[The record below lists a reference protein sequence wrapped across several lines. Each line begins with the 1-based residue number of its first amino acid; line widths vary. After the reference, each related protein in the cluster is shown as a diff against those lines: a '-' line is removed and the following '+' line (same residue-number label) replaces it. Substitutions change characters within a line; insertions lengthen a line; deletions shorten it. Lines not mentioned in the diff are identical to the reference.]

1 MPLPTREQ
9 VYQALVAL
17 TEEVTWGTAPT
28 KQFLNAVAT
37 RRRVKLFSDATIQP
51 AVYQAEHDEEVA
63 QITNLPYKRAFKASW
78 IVYQNVGKDHS
89 AVPAIENN
97 LILDAIQAA
106 LAPKPQD
113 PGFPNKRN
121 TLGGLV
127 HHCYID
133 GEIFKD
139 PGDIDDQGMMVI
151 PITILVP

>member
-63 QITNLPYKRAFKASW
+63 QVTNLPYKRAFKASW

-106 LAPKPQD
+106 QA
-113 PGFPNKRN
+113 
-121 TLGGLV
+121 LGASAKKALPALGRAKQHWNPDV
-127 HHCYID
+127 AAAA
-133 GEIFKD
+133 EQATKA
-139 PGDIDDQGMMVI
+139 
-151 PITILVP
+151 ITQRAH